1 MIKYKSTILNSFCKN
16 LFFKHDACLHLNRV
30 IFKQEVSCVTVT
42 LLNTTTTKVF
52 SFRLHRLYRINLL
65 CPNKVCRTNYGS
77 SEYRAPLFKNLLFQR
92 ESEQEKCPGL
102 SVFFVLLDGDSWSHK
117 PHFFFPSGATL
128 SHLLP
133 SFPIIPL
140 CCVQ

>member
-1 MIKYKSTILNSFCKN
+1 MIKYKSTILNSLCKN
-16 LFFKHDACLHLNRV
+16 LFFKYDACLHLNRV
-30 IFKQEVSCVTVT
+30 IFTVT
-42 LLNTTTTKVF
+42 LLNTTTRKVF

-65 CPNKVCRTNYGS
+65 CPNKVCRMNDGS
-77 SEYRAPLFKNLLFQR
+77 SGFRAPLFKNLLFQR

-102 SVFFVLLDGDSWSHK
+102 SIFFVLLDGDSWSHK
-117 PHFFFPSGATL
+117 PHFLFPSGPTL